1 MQKEGSKLREDDG
14 ILKRETHGSLKTLK
28 TEVTFDL
35 TKLHSWTHYTMTVTR
50 CSRCGTGLRTEASVF
65 LFAQISLE

>member
-14 ILKRETHGSLKTLK
+14 ILKRETHGSLQTLK

-35 TKLHSWTHYTMTVTR
+35 TKLHSWTHYTMT
-50 CSRCGTGLRTEASVF
+50 E
-65 LFAQISLE
+65 